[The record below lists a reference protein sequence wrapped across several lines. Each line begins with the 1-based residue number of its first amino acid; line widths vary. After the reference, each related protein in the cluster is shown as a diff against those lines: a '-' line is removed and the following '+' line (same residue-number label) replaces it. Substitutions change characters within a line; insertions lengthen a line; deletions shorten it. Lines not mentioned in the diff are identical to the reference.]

1 LSQVSNVVEFDQE
14 YLSFIKTR
22 LIGITTPVVD
32 FIPDSEGILSFCAR
46 VSSPQNQDN
55 FETANKLL
63 AYCVRQSHWSVFDMV
78 NVVVEVEVP
87 RDIARQFLRH
97 SSIKFQEFSQRYAE
111 AQEFVIRE
119 ARLQDSKNR
128 QNSIDLDVLVYEDAQ
143 MLQREWNKR
152 QREVIDLVKKNY
164 QWAIDNDIAKECAR
178 VVLPEGNTM
187 SYLYANMTV
196 RQLITYLKVR
206 DDVGVTQKE
215 HVDMARKIRVV
226 ALDKLPSIEGLV

>member
-1 LSQVSNVVEFDQE
+1 MSEQFNQE

-32 FIPDSEGILSFCAR
+32 FIPDSEGILSFTAR

-63 AYCVRQSHWSVFDMV
+63 AYCVRQNHWSVFDMV

-87 RDIARQFLRH
+87 RDIARQLLRH
-97 SSIKFQEFSQRYAE
+97 SSMKFQEFSQRYAT

-119 ARLQDSKNR
+119 ARMQDNKNR
-128 QNSIDLDVLVYEDAQ
+128 QNSFECTDEQLKQEWVERQ
-143 MLQREWNKR
+143 QR
-152 QREVIDLVKKNY
+152 VIDFVKENY
-164 QWAIDNDIAKECAR
+164 QWALENEIAKECAR
-178 VVLPEGNTM
+178 VILPEGNTM

-215 HVDMARKIRVV
+215 HVDMARKIREVCLV
-226 ALDKLPSIEGLV
+226 KLPSIEGLV

>member
-1 LSQVSNVVEFDQE
+1 MSEVKQFDQE
-14 YLSFIKTR
+14 YLSFIKAR

-32 FIPDSEGILSFCAR
+32 FIPDSEGILSYTAR
-46 VSSPQNQDN
+46 VSNPSNQEN
-55 FETANKLL
+55 FETADKLL

-111 AQEFVIRE
+111 AQHFVIRE
-119 ARLQDSKNR
+119 ARMQDTKNR
-128 QNSIDLDVLVYEDAQ
+128 QNSLECDDGALEK
-143 MLQREWNKR
+143 EWVVR
-152 QREVIDLVKKNY
+152 QQEVIDLVKKNY
-164 QWAIDNDIAKECAR
+164 QWALDNDIAKECAR
-178 VVLPEGNTM
+178 VMLPEGNTM

-215 HVDMARKIRVV
+215 HVDMARKIRDV
-226 ALDKLPSIEGLV
+226 ALVKLPSIGGLV